1 MNKYGLIAALGSLA
15 LLLGAFGFQF
25 IGGMPPCKLCI
36 FQRYPHAV
44 AITAGILVFA
54 LKSHI
59 FYLIGF
65 LAALTTSGIGF
76 YHAGVEQGWWQ
87 GPTTCTSGSVT
98 GLSTEALLD
107 QIMAAPVVRCD
118 DIPWDLFGISMAGW
132 NGIFSLILAVF
143 WYLALREKSA

>member
-25 IGGMPPCKLCI
+25 IGGMPPCKLCL

-44 AITAGILVFA
+44 AIAAGLLVLA
-54 LKSHI
+54 LKSRI
-59 FYLIGF
+59 FYFIGF

-118 DIPWDLFGISMAGW
+118 DIPWDLLGISIAGW
-132 NGIFSLILAVF
+132 NGIFSLFLAALWFV
-143 WYLALREKSA
+143 ALRQKSA